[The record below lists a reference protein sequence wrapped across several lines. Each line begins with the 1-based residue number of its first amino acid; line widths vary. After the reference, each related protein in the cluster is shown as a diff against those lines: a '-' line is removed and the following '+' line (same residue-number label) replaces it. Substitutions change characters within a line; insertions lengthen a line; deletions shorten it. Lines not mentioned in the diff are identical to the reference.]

1 MQSVN
6 EKLLEHHRASAITTK
21 WLDAILHFKDAQS
34 LTKEMCSVMIK
45 KVILNE
51 HSVSIYFTF
60 ADEYKKALAFLKN
73 YVEKSGDII

>member
-1 MQSVN
+1 MLFRSLNKQLQSVN

-60 ADEYKKALAFLKN
+60 ADEYKKALAFH
-73 YVEKSGDII
+73 